1 MQRVT
6 IKDIAKMAG
15 VSVTTVS
22 RALNDAPEI
31 SPETR
36 KRILRLCQE
45 TGYRANLLARSLI
58 SSRTNVIGVI
68 PPDISN
74 PFHAAFSL
82 YIEMY
87 AKARDYQV
95 MLCSGRPGDGR
106 IDELFDFLIS
116 QRVDGVLLLSS
127 SSSAGDLLKAHAA
140 LPSVLVG
147 DCVTE
152 GTGSQLNAVS
162 VDNCIGGRM
171 AAEYLHQLGH
181 RQVVY
186 LGFRAG
192 SATHAL
198 RHRGFSLRAEEL
210 GMQVETLVNP
220 GRSSTIESGHQLAR
234 QLFQKPFQQTAVFA
248 ASDSA
253 ALGVMAAA
261 DECGIAIPEEL
272 SLMGYDNIDYAALP
286 NIRLTTIAQP
296 IPQLARASVKLLLDL
311 IDSESAGENTRK
323 FLLPT
328 LVERRTCRAISAG
341 RPMQQ
346 KIPHINHI

>member
-1 MQRVT
+1 
-6 IKDIAKMAG
+6 MAG

-74 PFHAAFSL
+74 PFHATFSL

-87 AKARDYQV
+87 AKAQNYQV
-95 MLCSGRPGDGR
+95 MLCSGHPGDDR
-106 IDELFDFLIS
+106 IGELFDFLIS

-127 SSSAGDLLKAHAA
+127 NNSAGDLLQAHAA

-147 DCVTE
+147 DCRSE
-152 GTGSQLNAVS
+152 EFGSQINAVS
-162 VDNCIGGRM
+162 VDNYMGGRM
-171 AAEYLHQLGH
+171 AAEYLHRLGH
-181 RQVVY
+181 RKVVY
-186 LGFRAG
+186 LGLRAN
-192 SATHAL
+192 SFSHAL
-198 RHRGFSLRAEEL
+198 RHRGFSRRAEEL
-210 GMQVETLVNP
+210 GMQVETVVNP
-220 GRSSTIESGHQLAR
+220 GRSSTMESGHQLAR
-234 QLFQKPFQQTAVFA
+234 QLFQKPFPQTAVFA

-296 IPQLARASVKLLLDL
+296 IPQLAQASVKLLLDL
-311 IDSESAGENTRK
+311 IDSENAGEYTRK

-328 LVERRTCRAISAG
+328 LVERRTCCSI
-341 RPMQQ
+341 
-346 KIPHINHI
+346 

>member
-1 MQRVT
+1 MQHVT
-6 IKDIAKMAG
+6 IKDIARMAG

-36 KRILRLCQE
+36 KRILRLCQK

-82 YIEMY
+82 YMEMY
-87 AKARDYQV
+87 AKERGYQV
-95 MLCSGRPGDGR
+95 MLCSGHPGDGR
-106 IDELFDFLIS
+106 IGELFDFLIS
-116 QRVDGVLLLSS
+116 QRVDGILLLSS
-127 SSSAGDLLKAHAA
+127 NNSAVDLLQAHAA

-147 DCVTE
+147 DCGAETSGAQV
-152 GTGSQLNAVS
+152 NAVS
-162 VDNCIGGRM
+162 VDNYMGGRM
-171 AAEYLHQLGH
+171 AAEYLHRLGH
-181 RQVVY
+181 RRVAY
-186 LGFRAG
+186 LGLRPG
-192 SATHAL
+192 SFSHTL
-198 RHRGFSLRAEEL
+198 RHRGFSRRAEEL

-220 GRSSTIESGHQLAR
+220 GSASTIESGHRLALE
-234 QLFQKPFQQTAVFA
+234 LFQKPFPQTAVFA

-253 ALGVMAAA
+253 ALGVMEAA
-261 DECGIAIPEEL
+261 DERGIAIPEEL

-296 IPQLARASVKLLLDL
+296 IPRLARSSVRLLLDL
-311 IDSESAGENTRK
+311 IDSESPGEYTRK
-323 FLLPT
+323 FLLPA
-328 LVERRTCRAISAG
+328 LVERRTCRDIQDHESL
-341 RPMQQ
+341 
-346 KIPHINHI
+346 